1 MSCGQRQLPPAV
13 AGAGDQR
20 IGRLVLLGRHLE
32 FLIEATG
39 SAKVM
44 AVAFC
49 LLVLPMSLAAPFAVV
64 NPAIAKPCKHATQRF
79 GRAVVFLAID
89 FI

>member
-44 AVAFC
+44 AFALVCKFCPC
-49 LLVLPMSLAAPFAVV
+49 LLPRRLPESLTLQAFHPKA
-64 NPAIAKPCKHATQRF
+64 F
-79 GRAVVFLAID
+79 GPRGRIPRVRRHP
-89 FI
+89 